1 MRYQVRLT
9 GSTTKGYYSYM
20 GITGVTAYQLGGSGL
35 LCLAIAANGSDVSG
49 IMNFAIAI
57 AFATVAGFVVTMV
70 TYRDPKPTSE
80 TDESEAAAE

>member
-1 MRYQVRLT
+1 
-9 GSTTKGYYSYM
+9 M

-35 LCLAIAANGSDVSG
+35 PLCLAIAANGSDVSG

-70 TYRDPKPTSE
+70 TYRVSKPTSE